1 MQSAGAVKYE
11 ANSYG
16 EAPGETLKRSID
28 CEAGQVSVFNCSMSG
43 TGENCDPRYTL
54 GVSCNTSKLRNAQL
68 V

>member
-16 EAPGETLKRSID
+16 EAPGKAFKKMIYCSGLEARLSECSIL
-28 CEAGQVSVFNCSMSG
+28 G
-43 TGENCDPRYTL
+43 TEKYCDPRHTL
-54 GVSCNTSKLRNAQL
+54 GVSCNNGKLRNAQL

>member
-11 ANSYG
+11 ANAYG
-16 EAPGETLKRSID
+16 EAPGETLKVNIR
-28 CEAGQVSVFNCSMSG
+28 CEAGFTELLDCSLIW
-43 TGENCDPRYTL
+43 TKENCDPRHTL